1 MKKKLL
7 LSGLLVFLL
16 GFPMTATAGID
27 LGPLTI
33 GGAMRA
39 NYTIGDYV
47 EMADSQP
54 SRAEEDGGAFTLDTF
69 RINLD
74 YEQGPWI
81 GKVEYRFYQTH
92 GVGVD
97 GFNYP
102 ADYHFLHTGWVGYN
116 FEDDSQLQVGVNRVP
131 FGPGPYGISQSWL
144 FDQHY
149 YVGLSDDM
157 DLGAKYTM
165 SMDKLT
171 LDFGYYAMSEGNYFG
186 STEDSSRYSYD
197 VVDES
202 GNGYEEQHQFNI
214 RAIYPIEMGDITTDL
229 GASLQYGLLESN
241 GPQDDGDHMA
251 GSLHAVN
258 QLGNWKLA
266 AQLTYYEYD
275 VESGQPLGTEELV
288 QFGAYDFPTLVA
300 AEAMIPAVSLSY
312 YLETPQVDW
321 LDYMIPYAEYSSI
334 IKDESSFNDS
344 EMIVLGSAWAR
355 GGWYIYTDLAFSNG
369 NDFVGNAAGF
379 QVPGDV
385 ASGASYYT
393 SNRIGENP
401 TDEWEYRFNINFG
414 YYF

>member
-1 MKKKLL
+1 
-7 LSGLLVFLL
+7 G
-16 GFPMTATAGID
+16 
-27 LGPLTI
+27 
-33 GGAMRA
+33 
-39 NYTIGDYV
+39 
-47 EMADSQP
+47 E
-54 SRAEEDGGAFTLDTF
+54 
-69 RINLD
+69 RI
-74 YEQGPWI
+74 
-81 GKVEYRFYQTH
+81 
-92 GVGVD
+92 
-97 GFNYP
+97 
-102 ADYHFLHTGWVGYN
+102 LHTGWVGYN
-116 FEDDSQLQVGVNRVP
+116 FEDESQLQVGVNRVP
-131 FGPGPYGISQSWL
+131 FGPGAYGISQSWL

-171 LDFGYYAMSEGNYFG
+171 LDFGYYAMSEGDYFG
-186 STEDSSRYSYD
+186 SSKDSTRYSYD

-202 GNGYEEQHQFNI
+202 GNGYEEEHQFNI
-214 RAIYPIEMGDITTDL
+214 RAIYPIEMVDITTDL
-229 GASLQYGLLESN
+229 GASLQYGMLKSN

-251 GSLHAVN
+251 GSIHAVN

-275 VESGQPLGTEELV
+275 VEYEDPRGEELV

-334 IKDESSFNDS
+334 MKDESAHNDS

-369 NDFVGNAAGF
+369 NDFVGGEAGYLTA
-379 QVPGDV
+379 GDV
-385 ASGASYYT
+385 ASGAPFFT
-393 SNRIGENP
+393 SNRIGENT

>member
-27 LGPLTI
+27 LGPLSI

-39 NYTIGDYV
+39 NYYIGDYNDDGKFL
-47 EMADSQP
+47 DSRP
-54 SRAEEDGGAFTLDTF
+54 SRDEDNGGTFYLDTF
-69 RINLD
+69 RLELD
-74 YEQGPWI
+74 YEQGPWV
-81 GKVEYRFYQTH
+81 GKAQYRFYA
-92 GVGVD
+92 GYAGSNSD
-97 GFNYP
+97 G
-102 ADYHFLHTGWVGYN
+102 YHFLHTGWLGYN
-116 FEDDSQLQVGVNRVP
+116 FDDDSQVQVGVNRVP
-131 FGPGPYGISQSWL
+131 FGPGAYGVSQSWF

-157 DLGAKYTM
+157 DLGVKYVKPM
-165 SMDKLT
+165 GKLN
-171 LDFGYYAMSEGNYFG
+171 LDFAYYFSDEGNYFG
-186 STEDSSRYSYD
+186 ATDDSSRYSYD

-202 GNGYEEQHQFNI
+202 GRGYDESNQFNV

-229 GASLQYGLLESN
+229 GVSLQYGMLDSS

-251 GSLHAVN
+251 GSIHAVN

-275 VESGQPLGTEELV
+275 LKKGYKPGGGQARTDLV
-288 QFGAYDFPTLVA
+288 QMGAYDFPTEVA

-334 IKDESSFNDS
+334 VKEKSSFNDS
-344 EMIVLGSAWAR
+344 EMVTLGSAWAR
-355 GGWYIYTDLAFSNG
+355 GGWYIYTDLVYSNG
-369 NDFVGNAAGF
+369 NDFVGNKEGF
-379 QVPGDV
+379 DSRYGV
-385 ASGASYYT
+385 
-393 SNRIGENP
+393 NP
-401 TDEWEYRFNINFG
+401 DEKWQYRFNINFG